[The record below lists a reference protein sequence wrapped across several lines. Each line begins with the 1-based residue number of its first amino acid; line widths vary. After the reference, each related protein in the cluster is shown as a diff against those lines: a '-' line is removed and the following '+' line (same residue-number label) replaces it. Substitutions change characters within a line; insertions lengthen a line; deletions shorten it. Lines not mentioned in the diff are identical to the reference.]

1 MPDPDPNRPTV
12 AVDLRA
18 LVPEATGIGVY
29 TRSLLD
35 VLAAPGRPGG
45 GYRYLGLAQRPVRGA
60 EALAAAGVA
69 LETQPAPL
77 GVLWQQTR
85 LPQRLAAGDVDL
97 FWSPLATLPWRCPV
111 PAVVTVPDLTAIL
124 FPEAHT
130 AKVRWSILPFLGRSL
145 ATARRVV
152 AISRATAADIAFQF
166 PEARDKVRVVPNG
179 LDPRFRPGTAD
190 SIAATRAE
198 LGAPDGYLLAVGT
211 LEPRKNL
218 PTLLTAWEAL
228 ADADPATPPLVL
240 AGGAGWETRSF
251 RRRLAALEARGL
263 RHLGRVD
270 DERLLALYQAATVFA
285 YPSLYEGFGLPVL
298 EAMACGVP
306 VVTSDVSSLPEVAGD
321 AALLVDPR
329 DAKSLAAALHRLLG
343 DPGLRSDLAARGIA
357 RAGQFS
363 WQKTAAGMEEVF
375 REALG

>member
-1 MPDPDPNRPTV
+1 MPAPSPTV

-29 TRSLLD
+29 TRSLLGE
-35 VLAAPGRPGG
+35 LAAPGRPGG
-45 GYRYLGLAQRPVRGA
+45 GFRYLGLSQRPVRGA
-60 EALAAAGVA
+60 GELGAAGVA
-69 LETQPAPL
+69 LEVQPAPL

-85 LPQRLAAGDVDL
+85 LPARLAAGDVDL

-111 PAVVTVPDLTAIL
+111 PAVVTVHDLTAVL

-130 AKVRWSILPFLGRSL
+130 ARVRWSILPFLGRSL
-145 ATARRVV
+145 ASARRVV
-152 AISRATAADIAFQF
+152 AISEATAADLSFHF
-166 PEARDKVRVVPNG
+166 PECRDRLRVVPNG
-179 LDPRFRPGTAD
+179 VDARYRPGDPDA
-190 SIAATRAE
+190 IAATRRE
-198 LGAPDGYLLAVGT
+198 LGAPDGYVLAVGT

-228 ADADPATPPLVL
+228 ADADPHAPPLVL
-240 AGGAGWETRSF
+240 VGGAGWETGSF

-263 RHLGRVD
+263 VHLGRVD
-270 DERLLALYQAATVFA
+270 DERLLALYQAASVFA

-306 VVTSDVSSLPEVAGD
+306 VVTSDLSSLPEIAGR

-329 DAKSLAAALHRLLG
+329 DPRALAAALHRLLTT
-343 DPGLRSDLAARGIA
+343 PTLATDLAARGREQAA
-357 RAGQFS
+357 RYTWA
-363 WQKTAAGMEEVF
+363 KTAAGMEEVF
-375 REALG
+375 REAIA

>member
-1 MPDPDPNRPTV
+1 MPTRPTV

-29 TRSLLD
+29 TRALLGE
-35 VLAAPGRPGG
+35 LAAPGRAGG
-45 GYRYLGLAQRPVRGA
+45 GFAYLGLSQRPVRGA
-60 EALAAAGVA
+60 AELTAAGVA

-85 LPQRLAAGDVDL
+85 LPARLAAGDVDL
-97 FWSPLATLPWRCPV
+97 FWSPLATLPGRCPV
-111 PAVVTVPDLTAIL
+111 PAVVTVHDLTAVL

-130 AKVRWSILPFLGRSL
+130 ARVRWSILPFLTRSL

-152 AISRATAADIAFQF
+152 AISESTAADLAFHF
-166 PEARDKVRVVPNG
+166 PETRGRLRVVPNG
-179 LDPRFRPGTAD
+179 VDARYRPGSAE
-190 SIAATRAE
+190 SIAATRRE

-228 ADADPATPPLVL
+228 ADADPGFPPLVL
-240 AGGAGWETRSF
+240 VGGAGWETKAF
-251 RRRLAALEARGL
+251 RRRLAALGPRGL

-270 DERLLALYQAATVFA
+270 DERLLALYQAASAFA

-306 VVTSDVSSLPEVAGD
+306 VVTSDVSSLPEVAGG

-329 DAKSLAAALHRLLG
+329 DPRALAAALHRLLTT
-343 DPGLRSDLAARGIA
+343 PTLAADLAARGQAQAA
-357 RAGQFS
+357 RFTWA
-363 WQKTAAGMEEVF
+363 KAAAGMEEVF
-375 REALG
+375 REALA

>member
-1 MPDPDPNRPTV
+1 MPSRPTV

-29 TRSLLD
+29 TRSLLGE
-35 VLAAPGRPGG
+35 LAAPGGG
-45 GYRYLGLAQRPVRGA
+45 FGYLGLSQRPVR
-60 EALAAAGVA
+60 EAGELAAAGVA
-69 LETQPAPL
+69 LEVQPAPL
-77 GVLWQQTR
+77 GVIWQQTR
-85 LPQRLAAGDVDL
+85 LPARLAAGDVDL

-111 PAVVTVPDLTAIL
+111 PAVVTVHDLTAVL

-130 AKVRWSILPFLGRSL
+130 ARVRWSILPFLARSL

-152 AISRATAADIAFQF
+152 AISQATAADLAFHF
-166 PEARDKVRVVPNG
+166 PEARDRLRVVPNG
-179 LDPRFRPGTAD
+179 VDARFRPGSPDA
-190 SIAATRAE
+190 IAATRRE

-228 ADADPATPPLVL
+228 ADADPGFPPLVL

-270 DERLLALYQAATVFA
+270 DDRLLALYQAASAFA

-306 VVTSDVSSLPEVAGD
+306 VVTSDVSSLPEVAGG

-329 DAKSLAAALHRLLG
+329 DAGALAGALHRLVTTPSLAA
-343 DPGLRSDLAARGIA
+343 DLAARGQA
-357 RAGQFS
+357 QAGRYT
-363 WQKTAAGMEEVF
+363 WRRTAAGMEEVF
-375 REALG
+375 GEALA

>member
-1 MPDPDPNRPTV
+1 MASPPTI

-18 LVPEATGIGVY
+18 LVPEAAGIGVY

-45 GYRYLGLAQRPVRGA
+45 FRYLGLSQRAVRGGD
-60 EALAAAGVA
+60 ELAAGGVS
-69 LETQPAPL
+69 LEVQPAPL

-85 LPQRLAAGDVDL
+85 LPARLAAGDVDL
-97 FWSPLATLPWRCPV
+97 LWSPLATLPWRPPV
-111 PAVVTVPDLTAIL
+111 PSVVTVHDLTALL

-130 AKVRWSILPFLGRSL
+130 ARVRWSMLPFLARSL
-145 ATARRVV
+145 ATARQVV
-152 AISRATAADIAFQF
+152 AISQATAADVAVHF
-166 PEARDKVRVVPNG
+166 PEVRDRLRVVPNG
-179 LDPRFRPGTAD
+179 VDRRYRPAGAD
-190 SIAATRAE
+190 EVAAIRAG

-218 PTLLTAWEAL
+218 GTLLTAWEAL
-228 ADADPATPPLVL
+228 AAADRAFPPLVL
-240 AGGAGWETRSF
+240 VGGAGWETRSF
-251 RRRLAALEARGL
+251 RRRLAELERRGL

-270 DERLLALYQAATVFA
+270 DDRLLALYQGATAFA

-306 VVTSDVSSLPEVAGD
+306 VVTSDVSSLPEIAGD

-329 DAKSLAAALHRLLG
+329 DASALARALRRLIDEPALAA
-343 DPGLRSDLAARGIA
+343 DLAARGRI
-357 RAGQFS
+357 RAAEFS
-363 WQKTAAGMEEVF
+363 WERTAAAMEDVF
-375 REALG
+375 REALA